1 VVALGGRNAGILYST
16 LEKGSGK
23 IKAQGD
29 EMGVMADSTIER
41 LHKVHVAMERL
52 KQTIFIYGGAIVS
65 FFANVVETIGAA
77 AGNIVNIIGIL
88 GRVTMAQVKLMTSNP
103 FKMKANIA
111 EFLAEMKTAAADLV
125 REQQGAKK
133 QVDDIWNRK
142 GEEHGNEKVV
152 DRDLESTKGETA
164 AIEHIADLKAKLA
177 ELERK
182 AANDQL
188 DAQEKINA
196 MIAQRAQLLKEA
208 NSTKDEE
215 KKLNLQ
221 IDAEHVNQEIITAQ
235 KAAAKEL
242 ESAQDRLDKAR
253 RDRAYDALKT
263 DDDRREF
270 LLKEIA
276 KLDKLITAEKDPAD
290 KVKLQTDREDD
301 LKKLQDLQPK
311 APTIAANSL
320 RRIGG
325 QQSGGFSVSGIDD
338 KLLREQTRHGKLLE
352 EIAKNTAAKSGEL
365 IMQ

>member
-1 VVALGGRNAGILYST
+1 
-16 LEKGSGK
+16 
-23 IKAQGD
+23 
-29 EMGVMADSTIER
+29 
-41 LHKVHVAMERL
+41 
-52 KQTIFIYGGAIVS
+52 
-65 FFANVVETIGAA
+65 VVETIGAA
-77 AGNIVNIIGIL
+77 AGNLVNVVGIIGSATSKTSKMLYALVTGNIL
-88 GRVTMAQVKLMTSNP
+88 KFDWEGYK
-103 FKMKANIA
+103 KDIA
-111 EFLAEMKTAAADLV
+111 GLGDALIKENE
-125 REQQGAKK
+125 GAKK
-133 QVDDIWNRK
+133 QVDEIWK
-142 GEEHGNEKVV
+142 PKAEDHGKEKVV
-152 DRDLESTKGETA
+152 DHDLESTKSETS

-196 MIAQRAQLLKEA
+196 MIEQRKQLLKEA
-208 NSTKDEE
+208 AGTKDEE
-215 KKLNLQ
+215 RKLNLQ
-221 IDAEHVNQEIITAQ
+221 IDAEHINQEIITAQ
-235 KAAAKEL
+235 KSAAKEL

-253 RDRAYDALKT
+253 RDRAYDALKS

-276 KLDKLITAEKDPAD
+276 RIEKLIAAEKDPTE

-301 LKKLQDLQPK
+301 LKKLQDLQSDK

-352 EIAKNTAAKSGEL
+352 EIAKNTANNKGTEL
-365 IMQ
+365 TMQ